1 MLRLLPEAASHI
13 PARERLL
20 DRCFGPGRHRKTS
33 EKLRRGRAPAAGLAF
48 SLLDGRRLIGT
59 VRLWPVVA
67 GSAGPALLLGPIA
80 VSPDRQGEGLG
91 AFLMRHA
98 LSEAKRL
105 GHAAVLLVGDAPY
118 YARFGFRQDLTRDLV
133 LPGPVERARF
143 LGLELVPGALHEGRG
158 DVVASGAWADVRPR
172 PASCERR
179 LAPASRRPIL
189 AGAH

>member
-33 EKLRRGRAPAAGLAF
+33 EKLRRGRVPAAGLAF
-48 SLLDGRRLIGT
+48 SLLDDRRLIGT
-59 VRLWPVVA
+59 VRLWPIIA

-80 VSPDRQGEGLG
+80 VLPDRQGEGLG

-98 LSEAKRL
+98 LSEARRL

-118 YARFGFRQDLTRDLV
+118 YTRFGFRQDLTRHLV
-133 LPGPVERARF
+133 LPGPVERERF
-143 LGLELVPGALHEGRG
+143 LGLELIPGALHDGRG
-158 DVVASGAWADVRPR
+158 DVVANGASANAWPR
-172 PASCERR
+172 PALPARR
-179 LAPASRRPIL
+179 QAPASRRPVL
-189 AGAH
+189 AGIP